1 MADFYN
7 SLGSSTVTGTAG
19 VDRFFLF
26 NKDANPNNLR
36 ADATLA
42 SFVWNT
48 SLHRSDGS
56 IFQLLGSQV
65 NISTDVIIGDR
76 TDAIY
81 GSNSN
86 DAIVYNNGGFAD
98 GLGGFRDIQL
108 MYLNGGDDFVDL
120 TAHGPGGVAY
130 AKDMKIYAGDGN
142 DTIVGGAGAD
152 VLYGEAGDDLILG
165 FAGADVIYGGDGND
179 RIYGD
184 DFGADGSRSYD
195 TLFGQKGDDVL
206 YGGGRDDTLDGGDD
220 NDILYG
226 GEGNDSL
233 LGGSGNDILYG
244 DDADTAG
251 KDKLQGG
258 AGDDRLYGGGG
269 NDELYGQGDNDFLDG
284 GDGKDFISGDAGND
298 TIIAGAGDD
307 AIDGGADID
316 TVVFGGNRA
325 DYLLRTNSD
334 GSVTLTDQRA
344 GAPDGADTLKNVEFF
359 QFADLLIDA
368 THLSTPPTIVS
379 NGGGATAAVSYD
391 ENGIVPVAV
400 VQATD
405 PDVGQSMTYRILGG
419 DDAAFFAIDGVT
431 GAVTFKA
438 PPDFENAID
447 ANGDDSYLVLVGA
460 DDGAGGI
467 GQQLLTITVG
477 NLADGNAPAIAGGR
491 TSSAGIDENGFV
503 VTTISATDPD
513 GDTLTYGIVG
523 GTDRAR
529 FVIDAATGVL
539 SFASAPDYEAPSDSN
554 HDNIYQV
561 IVSATDGVNS
571 FWQTLAVLVA
581 NTNDN
586 APVLTSNGGGATAA
600 VSILENS
607 TFVTTVTATDADGSP
622 LAFAITGG
630 DDASLFTID
639 AVTGALRFLTAP
651 DHETPSDA
659 NHDNVYKVT
668 VSVSDSVAS
677 ASQQLSLNVLDL
689 NDNAPV
695 IGSNG
700 GGASAAVS
708 ILENST
714 FVTSVTAT
722 DPDGTSPSY
731 RIAGGADAA
740 LFVIDATTGALR
752 FANAP
757 DYEHPLDAGANNV
770 YDVIVA
776 AGDGLFEDQQAIAVT
791 IGDVNEIGRTL
802 NGSGANETFSPTAS
816 GTYQTTALNDTIS
829 AKGGNDTIDGGAGAD
844 YMDGGIGNDTY
855 YVDTWSDNGWAL
867 DDDQVIEAAGAGTDQ
882 VFASVSYRLAD
893 SVENLTLVG
902 IADLSGWGNDLNN
915 TITGNAGNNYLDGG
929 IGNDVISGGD
939 GSDTIL
945 GGAGTDVLTGNNGND
960 WLQGGSGSDSIDG
973 GTGADR
979 MEGGTEN
986 DTYYV
991 DTWSDDGDSNNDDLV
1006 IELAGGGTDLVNASV
1021 TYTLSAEVEKLTLT
1035 GSNAIDG
1042 TGNGLGNIMTG
1053 NGAANH
1059 MWGMAGDDS
1068 IDGGNGDDILE
1079 GGDGNDTL
1087 LGNLGNDRLFGGGML
1102 DTLDGGAG
1110 DDWLDGGDSN
1120 DTLRGQAGADF
1131 LIGGKGKDVMTGG
1144 ADADVFVFAIGDT
1157 AATNGFVDTITDFNA
1172 SADSID
1178 IDVFSGPFS
1187 ASAYGELTVG
1197 TNSFDD
1203 ALLAARGAMTSSI
1216 SAIFVAGT
1224 TDGWLFW
1231 DSNGDHIP
1239 DQAVI
1244 LQGANNLGAFDQ
1256 HHII

>member
-1 MADFYN
+1 MANYYN
-7 SLGSSTVTGTAG
+7 LLGSQTLTGTSGA
-19 VDRFFLF
+19 DSFYLF
-26 NKDANPNNLR
+26 NKSTNPNDMRVDVFFANFL
-36 ADATLA
+36 
-42 SFVWNT
+42 WNT
-48 SLHRSDGS
+48 SLHLANGA
-56 IFQLLGSQV
+56 IFQLAGV
-65 NISTDVIIGDR
+65 NMNASTDLVVADR
-76 TDAIY
+76 YDAVY
-81 GSNSN
+81 GSSGN
-86 DAIVYNNGGFAD
+86 DFVAYNNGTFND
-98 GLGGFRDIQL
+98 GLGGFQGVQL
-108 MYLNGGDDFVDL
+108 MYLGAGDDIVDL
-120 TAHGPGGVAY
+120 TAHGPGGLAY

-142 DTIVGGAGAD
+142 DTLIGGAGAD
-152 VLYGEAGDDLILG
+152 VLYGEAGNDLIVG
-165 FAGADVIYGGDGND
+165 FAGADTIYGGDGND

-184 DFGADGSRSYD
+184 DFGFDGSRSYD
-195 TLFGQKGDDVL
+195 TLFGQKGDDIL

-220 NDILYG
+220 NDTLYG

-233 LGGSGNDILYG
+233 LGGSGTDILYG

-269 NDELYGQGDNDFLDG
+269 NDELYGQGDNDVLDG

-298 TIIAGAGDD
+298 TIIAGASDD
-307 AIDGGADID
+307 AIDGGADTD

-325 DYLLRTNSD
+325 DYLLRTNAD

-438 PPDFENAID
+438 PPDFENAVD
-447 ANGDDSYLVLVGA
+447 ANGDNSYLVLVGA

-491 TSSAGIDENGFV
+491 TAGAAIDENGFV

-539 SFASAPDYEAPSDSN
+539 SFASAPDYEAPTDFN
-554 HDNIYQV
+554 HDNVYQV
-561 IVSATDGVNS
+561 IVSASDGVNS
-571 FWQTLAVLVA
+571 FWQTLAVSVT

-600 VSILENS
+600 ISITENS
-607 TFVTTVTATDADGSP
+607 TAVTAVTATDADGSP
-622 LAFAITGG
+622 LAFSITGG
-630 DDASLFTID
+630 DDAALFTID
-639 AVTGALRFLTAP
+639 AVTGALRFITAP
-651 DHETPSDA
+651 DHEGPSDA
-659 NHDNVYKVT
+659 DHDNVYKVT
-668 VSVSDSVAS
+668 VSVSDNVAS
-677 ASQQLSLNVLDL
+677 ASQALSLTVLDL

-700 GGASAAVS
+700 GGASAAAS

-714 FVTSVTAT
+714 LVTTVIAT
-722 DPDGTSPSY
+722 DPDGTLPSY

-740 LFVIDATTGALR
+740 LFVINAATGALS

-757 DYEHPLDAGANNV
+757 DYEHPLDVGANNV

-776 AGDGLFEDQQAIAVT
+776 AGDGLFEDQQAIAVAV
-791 IGDVNEIGRTL
+791 GDVNEIGRTL
-802 NGSGANETFSPTAS
+802 NGNGANEVFSPAAS
-816 GTYQTTALNDTIS
+816 GNYQTTALNDTIF
-829 AKGGNDTIDGGAGAD
+829 AKGGNDSIDGGAGAD
-844 YMDGGIGNDTY
+844 YMDGGVGNDTY
-855 YVDTWSDNGWAL
+855 YVDTWSDNAWIP

-882 VFASVSYRLAD
+882 VFASVNYRLAD
-893 SVENLTLVG
+893 NVENLTLAG
-902 IADLSGWGNDLNN
+902 IAALSGWGNDLNN
-915 TITGNAGNNYLDGG
+915 TITGNIGNNYLDGG
-929 IGNDVISGGD
+929 NGNDVISGGD
-939 GSDTIL
+939 GNDTIL
-945 GGAGTDVLTGNNGND
+945 GGAGTDVLTGNAGND
-960 WLQGGSGSDSIDG
+960 WLQGGAGSDSIDG

-986 DTYYV
+986 DTYNV
-991 DTWSDDGDSNNDDLV
+991 DIWSDDGDSNNDDLV
-1006 IELAGGGTDLVNASV
+1006 TELTGGGTDLVNASV
-1021 TYTLSAEVEKLTLT
+1021 TYALTAEVEKLTLT

-1042 TGNGLGNIMTG
+1042 TGNGLGNIMIG
-1053 NGAANH
+1053 NGTANH
-1059 MWGMAGDDS
+1059 IWGMAGDDS
-1068 IDGGNGDDILE
+1068 IDGGSGDDILE

-1087 LGNLGNDRLFGGGML
+1087 LGNLGNDRLFGGAML

-1110 DDWLDGGDSN
+1110 DDWLEGGDSN
-1120 DTLRGQAGADF
+1120 DTLRGQAGIDT
-1131 LIGGKGKDVMTGG
+1131 LIGGKGKDLMTGG
-1144 ADADVFVFAIGDT
+1144 SEADTFAFAYGDT
-1157 AATNGFVDTITDFNA
+1157 STNAGSNDTITDFV
-1172 SADSID
+1172 SGVDKID
-1178 IDVFSGPFS
+1178 IDIFNGAP
-1187 ASAYGELTVG
+1187 ASYAETSVASSNYADG
-1197 TNSFDD
+1197 
-1203 ALLAARGAMTSSI
+1203 LAAAQGLASGGAR
-1216 SAIFVAGT
+1216 AVFVAGAN
-1224 TDGWLFW
+1224 DGWVFW
-1231 DSNGDHIP
+1231 DGNGDGTL
-1239 DQAVI
+1239 DSAVI
-1244 LQGANNLGAFDQ
+1244 LLGVHSLAGFDALDFM
-1256 HHII
+1256 